1 MPVYQNKA
9 LQDQIM
15 RVATQGQQRSV
26 NSKARQ
32 AAVAKAI
39 GSTGQVAAK
48 AYSANAAEVMK
59 QAKEL
64 GISSPE
70 EIAGL
75 KKVMEISERTGLSV
89 EEITGS
95 PKLMEDLMNE
105 AKGRRVKQ
113 DSLDESIGELSEM
126 RRVKEEEIGTANTY
140 KDVAEESVLDA
151 ELDSL
156 VADEETRK
164 LDRLAYK
171 TGVGGTNQQ
180 TYIDK
185 YREAADVGY
194 DALAVRQGE
203 EAFAEDVGSE
213 LSSLNQQKEDLS
225 RRISSKEADR
235 KANVMS
241 PDRAAKLKALQ
252 SMGLTTDQL
261 TAARRSISAK
271 QKLDKLAS
279 SNLVGRDMVGRM
291 ASEGSR
297 AGMKELAAQKAAKA
311 AATMKRTDSEGKAR
325 SRAIGDMSK
334 VIDRMAFRSDK
345 DSADQ
350 MENYFVSLAE
360 TGIEQGL
367 TPKQAGSLA
376 GSLLD
381 SKVNSLFEGIN
392 KELRADKRDTKKAA
406 TAVTE
411 KKKAATLLN
420 NRKVAIKNAQ
430 NGWSKDAAG
439 LLEKNKRERDTI
451 EHGRSK
457 SNQPPIDL
465 SKNALGFGQT
475 PTEKKAEE
483 KDSSKTESDTLK
495 AARQRI
501 KGLQGTTLGT
511 KLGGYGGT
519 TDPSGIAQG
528 LIIHARENPTD
539 YAEKLGIPK
548 AEVDRYLKDAEILL
562 GEAAAAI
569 SLDSGAPLPGVSK
582 KISGDQYLNKF
593 IK

>member
-64 GISSPE
+64 GLSSPE

-75 KKVMEISERTGLSV
+75 KKVMEISERTGLTV

-95 PKLMEDLMNE
+95 PKLMEDLMRE

-113 DSLDESIGELSEM
+113 DKLDESIGELSEM

-151 ELDSL
+151 EFDSL
-156 VADEETRK
+156 VADEETRGM
-164 LDRLAYK
+164 DRIAHK
-171 TGVGGTNQQ
+171 IGIGGALQERFN
-180 TYIDK
+180 DK
-185 YREAADVGY
+185 YLKAADVGY

-225 RRISSKEADR
+225 RRISSKEAER

-261 TAARRSISAK
+261 NAARRSVASG

-297 AGMKELAAQKAAKA
+297 AGMKELRAQKAAAAQIALKNRELDQSASKSAGKVRSDAIKDMTSFATKNIIYSDLSQMRMRNLADFTAIKDVGVGAGLSHNDATVLAESMIKGRQESSIINFEKA
-311 AATMKRTDSEGKAR
+311 LSAQEYKSAMLGLSRERLDQDARQHTAR
-325 SRAIGDMSK
+325 SEAK
-334 VIDRMAFRSDK
+334 V
-345 DSADQ
+345 
-350 MENYFVSLAE
+350 
-360 TGIEQGL
+360 T
-367 TPKQAGSLA
+367 
-376 GSLLD
+376 
-381 SKVNSLFEGIN
+381 
-392 KELRADKRDTKKAA
+392 ADKT
-406 TAVTE
+406 
-411 KKKAATLLN
+411 
-420 NRKVAIKNAQ
+420 
-430 NGWSKDAAG
+430 
-439 LLEKNKRERDTI
+439 
-451 EHGRSK
+451 
-457 SNQPPIDL
+457 
-465 SKNALGFGQT
+465 
-475 PTEKKAEE
+475 KAEA
-483 KDSSKTESDTLK
+483 TVL
-495 AARQRI
+495 A
-501 KGLQGTTLGT
+501 
-511 KLGGYGGT
+511 
-519 TDPSGIAQG
+519 
-528 LIIHARENPTD
+528 
-539 YAEKLGIPK
+539 AEKLAARKTSPAVPFQKKGTSGTGTSGGSLKQKEKLSIQLAPLLAK
-548 AEVDRYLKDAEILL
+548 KRWKRKPDSAALFTEISTQANARPGPAKDALKGRWSKMSKEQKRALQDTLNGMSEAAEVPVLDLYKLL
-562 GEAAAAI
+562 
-569 SLDSGAPLPGVSK
+569 AP
-582 KISGDQYLNKF
+582 SGDRKGTDTVGAARDKVRPSDR
-593 IK
+593 IKIVK